1 MGGWGYLWMFVP
13 LWAMVDGWDSI
24 ILQKGV
30 ERKDGRQRENG
41 RARRTVRCER
51 ELAVARAHLL
61 AARGGKMCPGG
72 QGIHGAIWG
81 ETPGDA
87 RRRGQCRRVTRRRDM
102 ADDGG
107 GQAPLGV

>member
-1 MGGWGYLWMFVP
+1 
-13 LWAMVDGWDSI
+13 MVDGWDSI

-81 ETPGDA
+81 ETQGM
-87 RRRGQCRRVTRRRDM
+87 RVEEGNV
-102 ADDGG
+102 AG
-107 GQAPLGV
+107 